1 MISDEELIREIKKG
15 SKSAMD
21 VLVRRYYKTIFAF
34 VYRRVMDKTIAYDLT
49 QEVFI
54 KIIKNIKKYSKKGS
68 FKNWA
73 LTIAVNQCRDYLR
86 SSESKNNKLTRELE
100 EGKYQSESSIASVF
114 EKKENRKLIM
124 NAINQL
130 PHNQREVVILKY
142 FDDLKLSEIADMTK
156 ANESTVKSRLYQAIG
171 KLESFLER
179 GDLYE
184 QENE

>member
-1 MISDEELIREIKKG
+1 MISDEELIREIKNG

-34 VYRRVMDKTIAYDLT
+34 VYRRVTDKTIAYDLT

-54 KIIKNIKKYSKKGS
+54 KIIKNIKRYSKKSS

-73 LTIAVNQCRDYLR
+73 LAIAVNQCRDYFR
-86 SSESKNNKLTRELE
+86 SSEAKNSKLSSELE
-100 EGKYQSESSIASVF
+100 EGKYQSSTSISSVF

-124 NAINQL
+124 NALNQL

-142 FDDLKLSEIADMTK
+142 FDDLKLIEIVGITG

-179 GDLYE
+179 GDLFE
-184 QENE
+184 QENK